1 MKISVKRFL
10 RIHLAVLA
18 AVAVYM
24 LLPIKCPIKYFL
36 HFDCPT
42 CGMTRAILSLFRGD
56 IASYMDFNP
65 MALPFLI
72 LLLFAVHSGLFP
84 MCKRLKN
91 GIIIAGTL
99 CVLFVY
105 IFRIFF
111 I

>member
-1 MKISVKRFL
+1 MKTSVKSFL

-42 CGMTRAILSLFRGD
+42 CGMTRAVFSLIKGD
-56 IASYMDFNP
+56 IASYMRFNP

-72 LLLFAVHSGLFP
+72 VLLFAVHSGLFP
-84 MCKRLKN
+84 ISKKLKN
-91 GIIIAGTL
+91 GIIISGTL
-99 CVLFVY
+99 CVVFVY
-105 IFRIFF
+105 ILRIFF